1 MLASS
6 PMSPNTSHIQQ
17 NGFASSTNNQ
27 VVPPSQT
34 PAGQQHFVQQS
45 SGGSQGTWSGSNTL
59 TYTQSMQLPDI
70 RQQRG
75 AAYCKKILRSLEI

>member
-1 MLASS
+1 
-6 PMSPNTSHIQQ
+6 MSANNTHIQQ
-17 NGFASSTNNQ
+17 NGFANSTNNQ
-27 VVPPSQT
+27 IVPPSQA

-45 SGGSQGTWSGSNTL
+45 SGGSQGTWTGSNTL

-75 AAYCKKILRSLEI
+75 TAYCKSHFFIVDFF